1 MPPGHQWEKRVSE
14 QQPRKPTFW
23 QIVKSIL
30 GGALGVQSEE
40 TRQRDFTQGNPA
52 VYIIGGIVFT
62 LLFIVILVVIVNLV
76 LSSAT

>member
-1 MPPGHQWEKRVSE
+1 MVDEKPQR
-14 QQPRKPTFW
+14 PTLW

-40 TRQRDFTQGNPA
+40 TRQRDFTHGHPA

-62 LLFIVILVVIVNLV
+62 VLFVLVLVVIVNIV
-76 LSSAT
+76 VP